1 MGRSKKPLAIFAPIL
16 GRWAHDFVRAHI
28 EQILP
33 KRTVVLAIAAVRPS
47 PPCWDVQVPKLCL
60 SSGLEPGDPSAS
72 TEGSVWESI
81 PVELR
86 TQFSSAAHTCRVR
99 RFLLEH
105 GVKVIL
111 AQWMHQSLPL
121 VGLAREMGLPYYCQ
135 THGTD
140 ITEGLKSAEVSH
152 AYLGYNQTNGVV
164 APSEF
169 GQRQLLGL
177 GIQPDRAHL
186 VRHPVSIPSRPIARP
201 RGPVRCLVVG
211 RLEPMKG
218 PLLVVDAFRRALESC
233 PDLRLDYVGD
243 GSLRP
248 AVDRALGAAE
258 LRGRIT
264 LHGYLPNEKVRLMM
278 RRSHI
283 FLHPSQ
289 VGNGLRYDTCPVA
302 VAEAMAEGMAIIAAR
317 HGGIPEE
324 IEDGESGLL
333 VDEGDARSIA
343 ERILNLA
350 SDEELRAR
358 LGEAAWLRAR
368 AMFCPSVVRQR
379 WLELMGLEEDGE
391 RARGNEK

>member
-33 KRTVVLAIAAVRPS
+33 EGTLVLAIAAVRPS
-47 PPCWDVQVPKLCL
+47 PPCWDVRVPKLCV
-60 SSGLEPGDPSAS
+60 SSGLDPGDPLAS
-72 TEGSVWESI
+72 TEGSVFESI
-81 PVELR
+81 PVALR
-86 TQFSSAAHTCRVR
+86 TRFSSAAHTSRVR

-105 GVKVIL
+105 GVEVIL

-121 VGLAREMGLPYYCQ
+121 VGLARELGLPYFCQ

-140 ITEGLKSAEVSH
+140 ITEGLKSAEIRD

-169 GQRQLLGL
+169 GRRQLLALGL
-177 GIQPDRAHL
+177 RPDRAHL
-186 VRHPVSIPSRPIARP
+186 VRHPVSIPSRPTARP
-201 RGPVRCLVVG
+201 RGPIRCLVVG

-218 PLLVVDAFRRALESC
+218 PLLVVDAFRRALDSG
-233 PDLRLDYVGD
+233 PDLRLDCVGD

-248 AVDRALGAAE
+248 AVERAIGAAE
-258 LRGRIT
+258 LRDRIT
-264 LHGYLPNEKVRLMM
+264 LHGYLPNAKVRSML

-283 FLHPSQ
+283 FIHPSQ

-302 VAEAMAEGMAIIAAR
+302 VAEAMAEGMAIVAAR

-343 ERILNLA
+343 EGIVSLA

-358 LGEAAWLRAR
+358 LGEGAWLRAR
-368 AMFCPSVVRQR
+368 AMFSPVVVRQR

-391 RARGNEK
+391 RARDEK